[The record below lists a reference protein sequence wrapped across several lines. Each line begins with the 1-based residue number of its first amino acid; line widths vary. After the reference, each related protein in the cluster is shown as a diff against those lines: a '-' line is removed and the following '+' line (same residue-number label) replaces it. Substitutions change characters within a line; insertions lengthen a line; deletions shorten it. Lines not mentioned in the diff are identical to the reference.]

1 MGWARGILGLGLAT
15 ALLACA
21 APPDEAQIEA
31 ALRRVAASVPA
42 LSREARVV
50 VVEADSEMDAWTQVV
65 QSKAEGPSGLARV
78 LAQAFARAERAS
90 VDYVVG
96 GPYPQLNERVV
107 LDALGL
113 VRAPRVPGLRLLFVS
128 GKPPS
133 EELGQRAGA
142 LGAKLLHRPFPEGAR
157 RGFRSSALQ

>member
-21 APPDEAQIEA
+21 APPDEEQIEA

-50 VVEADSEMDAWTQVV
+50 VVQADGEMDAWTQVV
-65 QSKAEGPSGLARV
+65 QSTAEGPSGLARM

-107 LDALGL
+107 LDAFGL
-113 VRAPRVPGLRLLFVS
+113 VRAPRLPGLTLLFVS
-128 GKPPS
+128 GKPPGDDL
-133 EELGQRAGA
+133 EERVGA
-142 LGAKLLHRPFPEGAR
+142 LGATLLHRPFPE
-157 RGFRSSALQ
+157 